1 MPLFL
6 KHLLFLSALFFISS
20 CAPNKTLY
28 GTWIMD
34 PSPSENATI
43 KLTINKKKYT
53 FYLND
58 KETVSRAYTF
68 RKGTII
74 SEVIPMAN
82 TRDSIPVTKVTTD
95 TLTLLLKEMGAR
107 KERTFIRVD

>member
-1 MPLFL
+1 
-6 KHLLFLSALFFISS
+6 
-20 CAPNKTLY
+20 
-28 GTWIMD
+28 MD

-43 KLTINKKKYT
+43 KLTINKENYA

-74 SEVIPMAN
+74 SEVIPMVYR
-82 TRDSIPVTKVTTD
+82 RDSIQVVNIARD
-95 TLTLLLKEMGAR
+95 TLTLRLKEMGMH
-107 KERTFIRVD
+107 KERAFIRIN